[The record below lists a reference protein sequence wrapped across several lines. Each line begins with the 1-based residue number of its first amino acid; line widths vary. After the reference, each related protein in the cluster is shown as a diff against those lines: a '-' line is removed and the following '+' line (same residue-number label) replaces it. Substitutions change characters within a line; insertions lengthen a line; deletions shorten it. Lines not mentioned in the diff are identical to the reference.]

1 MTRRRGGSGEPA
13 RRRDAGELA
22 EPGQAEM
29 SRNDSTAPVEAAGA
43 SGAAG
48 PAGPAGLP
56 GPRAV
61 GEAPRAAHENG
72 RVRRVSRDGLTIEQ
86 AAAVEPPREFRLSPD
101 GRRIAFT
108 AEAAGARQIFVM
120 TSRGGYPQQLTAT
133 EKSASDPQWSP
144 DGRRIAFV
152 RDDAI
157 WMIDVEGSHQA
168 LVTQHPA
175 GNRSP
180 RWCPDG
186 HQIGFISRRRGWDQ
200 LWLVDAPVPRRGRP
214 ATRPRSPEP
223 APMTAAGVDVEDF
236 VWSPDGRT
244 IAVTSQRSPD
254 LLTSQIHLLDAVT
267 AKERQVAGQDA
278 WEAGPRWLPDG
289 SGLLFVSDRDGWFQ
303 VVRISADGKSR
314 TVLTSGA
321 QDHGEPGGGWGYV
334 PLPSPDGRWF
344 AHIEVHDGLVDLYV
358 APLQAAARA
367 SSRGNGTGQA
377 AGTTAALINPFGG
390 VWQAIAWL
398 PDSTAVLAIGRSDHG
413 PDDLWLLPVPG
424 AAEQGSRPRQLTTS
438 LPGVIDTSRF
448 ATGTRISFEAR
459 DGLRIEGNLYLPA
472 SAVGED
478 AVPVPC
484 LVHSHG
490 GPTSQA
496 LRDWL
501 PFRQLVVEAGIAF
514 LSVDFRG
521 STGYGR
527 DFRWA
532 NRGEW
537 GHADAFDVID
547 AARWAAG
554 QSWCDGRLGHYGASY
569 GGYMTLCVLTAE
581 PSMWKCGIDLY
592 GDSDI
597 AESYRHGDR
606 LGRIDLERMMGRPDD
621 AASADAYRRGSPLY
635 RAERIEAPLLILH
648 GRKDKRVVPLMSEKI
663 VEALEI
669 EGKHYQLRWYDEEQ
683 HGWQKREN
691 RRDAWKRCLD
701 FLRRHLLEQTDED

>member
-1 MTRRRGGSGEPA
+1 MTSRRRRSGEAQP
-13 RRRDAGELA
+13 
-22 EPGQAEM
+22 
-29 SRNDSTAPVEAAGA
+29 
-43 SGAAG
+43 
-48 PAGPAGLP
+48 
-56 GPRAV
+56 
-61 GEAPRAAHENG
+61 PRAATLDPEAAVGAAPSRPGAETARLIHDAG
-72 RVRRVSRDGLTIEQ
+72 RVRRASRDGLTIEQ
-86 AAAVEPPREFRLSPD
+86 AAAVEPAREFRLSPD

-108 AEAAGARQIFVM
+108 ADAAGARQIFVM
-120 TSRGGYPQQLTAT
+120 SSRGGFPQQLTAT
-133 EKSASDPQWSP
+133 EKSTCDPQWSP
-144 DGRRIAFV
+144 DGRRISFV

-186 HQIGFISRRRGWDQ
+186 HQIGFLSRRRGWDQ
-200 LWLVDAPVPRRGRP
+200 LWLIDAPVPRRGRP

-223 APMTAAGVDVEDF
+223 VPMTPPGVDVDEF
-236 VWSPDGRT
+236 VWSPDGHT

-267 AKERQVAGQDA
+267 AKERQIAGEDA
-278 WEAGPRWLPDG
+278 WEIGPRWLADG

-303 VVRISADGKSR
+303 VVRIGADGKGR
-314 TVLTSGA
+314 AVLTAGGRE
-321 QDHGEPGGGWGYV
+321 HGEPGGGWGYA
-334 PLPSPDGRWF
+334 PLPSPDGKWF
-344 AHIEVHDGLVDLYV
+344 AHVEVHDGLVDLHV
-358 APLQAAARA
+358 APLGAARPA
-367 SSRGNGTGQA
+367 GGNGTGHAPAPA
-377 AGTTAALINPFGG
+377 AHAAPINPFEG
-390 VWQAIAWL
+390 VWQAIGWL
-398 PDSTAVLAIGRSDHG
+398 PDSTALLAIGRSDHG
-413 PDDLWLLPVPG
+413 PEDLWLLPVPD
-424 AAEQGSRPRQLTTS
+424 AAEQGARPRQLTTS
-438 LPGVIDTSRF
+438 LPAVIDTSQF
-448 ATGTRISFEAR
+448 VTATRVSFVAR
-459 DGLRIEGNLYLPA
+459 DGLRIEGTLYLPA
-472 SAVGED
+472 SATGDD
-478 AVPVPC
+478 AARVPC

-527 DFRWA
+527 EFRWA

-547 AARWAAG
+547 AGRWAAS
-554 QSWCDGRLGHYGASY
+554 QPWCDGRLGHYGGSY
-569 GGYMTLCVLTAE
+569 GGYMTLCVLTEE

-592 GDSDI
+592 GDSEI

-606 LGRIDLERMMGRPDD
+606 LGRIDLERMMGKPDD
-621 AASADAYRRGSPLY
+621 PGSVEAYRRGSPLY
-635 RAERIEAPLLILH
+635 RVERIEAPLLILH
-648 GRKDKRVVPLMSEKI
+648 GRKDKRVVPMMSEKL

-683 HGWQKREN
+683 HGWQRRDN

-701 FLRRHLLEQTDED
+701 FLRRHLLEQTEED